1 MGTKYHTNSHSK
13 YLIKLHFVFA
23 VKYRKNLIHD
33 IIKNDLIEIMTD
45 ICLQKKYTIDAIQ
58 SDGDHIHILL
68 DIQPIV
74 SAYEVAHQLKQI
86 STYRIYKKHSSFLKK
101 HFWKENIFWSDGFLY
116 VQLGIPLWKLLES
129 ISKNKGNNPLTS
141 PTLKG

>member
-1 MGTKYHTNSHSK
+1 METKYHTNSHSK

-23 VKYRKNLIHD
+23 VKYRKNLIQD
-33 IIKNDLIEIMTD
+33 ILKSDLIEIMID

-68 DIQPIV
+68 DIPPIV

-86 STYRIYKKHSSFLKK
+86 STYRIYKKHNSFLKQ
-101 HFWKENIFWSDGFLY
+101 HFWKENTFWSDGYF
-116 VQLGIPLWKLLES
+116 VCS
-129 ISKNKGNNPLTS
+129 TGNASMETIR
-141 PTLKG
+141 KYIEEQG